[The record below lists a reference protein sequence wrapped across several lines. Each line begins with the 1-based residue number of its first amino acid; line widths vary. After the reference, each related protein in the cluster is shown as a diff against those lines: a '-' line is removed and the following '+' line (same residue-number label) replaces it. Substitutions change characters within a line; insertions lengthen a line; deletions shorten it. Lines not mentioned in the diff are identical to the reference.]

1 MGGADIV
8 RFKTMKNPNEL
19 FQKFPEIQLKG
30 FVLRQIKESDFATL
44 KTVFNEKENLNY
56 YHILPEDKADIT
68 RLFRKFIE
76 GYKIKR
82 EIDWIIAEEKENKP
96 VGWVTVEFETRNLI
110 NVGTITYLI
119 DYNFRRKGIITE
131 AVRSVLTLLREY
143 QIGYIVAFIELDN
156 KASVRVA
163 EKNGFV
169 TNQQEGFF
177 DDNVEGGAFRYK
189 WKVNLMDVREY
200 LCSAANHFFQNKDY
214 EKSIEVFQQAIEEDE
229 IVGSP
234 YNNLQIYSNIGMA
247 LSSLGNY
254 EDAYNLLIQVQ
265 NYGFTN
271 ASIERELNWLRTN
284 HPYAC
289 R

>member
-1 MGGADIV
+1 MSGADIA

-19 FQKFPEIQLKG
+19 FQRFPEIKLKS
-30 FVLRQIKESDFATL
+30 FVLRQIKESDFIAL
-44 KTVFNEKENLNY
+44 KAVFNEKENQNY

-76 GYKIKR
+76 EYKNKR
-82 EIDWIIAEEKENKP
+82 EIDWIIAEEKENNP
-96 VGWVTVEFETRNLI
+96 IGWVTVEFETRNFL
-110 NVGTITYLI
+110 NVLTMTYLI
-119 DYNFRRKGIITE
+119 DKNYRRKGIITE

-143 QIGYIVAFIELDN
+143 EIGYIVAFIELDN

-169 TNQQEGFF
+169 ANQQEGFF
-177 DDNVEGGAFRYK
+177 DNNVEGGAFRLK
-189 WKVNLMDVREY
+189 WKVNLMDVREH
-200 LCSAANHFFQNKDY
+200 LCSVASHFFQSKDY
-214 EKSIEVFQQAIEEDE
+214 EKSIEVFQQALEEDE
-229 IVGSP
+229 IFGSP
-234 YNNLQIYSNIGMA
+234 YSNLQIYSNIGVV
-247 LSSLGNY
+247 LSSLGSY
-254 EDAYNLLIQVQ
+254 EDAYNVLIQVQ

-271 ASIERELNWLRTN
+271 ASIERELNWLKTN